1 MSQDYLFFQDIDSDI
16 LFERNNHLIPSIK
29 VRNIKEAIN
38 EFDRIMESFDKTEI
52 PIAQILGLR
61 NLSAFI
67 GEVFN

>member
-38 EFDRIMESFDKTEI
+38 EFDLLWKVLIKQKFQS
-52 PIAQILGLR
+52 LR
-61 NLSAFI
+61 F
-67 GEVFN
+67 

>member
-52 PIAQILGLR
+52 PNVKMK
-61 NLSAFI
+61 NL
-67 GEVFN
+67 